1 MLHLDQREGSL
12 KNRLTFPFL
21 FIPDEMLLIHR
32 NLFFQLSSLIIYSLL
47 SITVSQKL
55 FALPIKTVILNSQ
68 EESIGLAL
76 VYIDYIELQE
86 TDGTPIGRLGFVNIK
101 GGFKIFVVLDDG
113 QQNLVG
119 SAKNRRLF
127 DNEETLIGH
136 YDWTTFWSYVY
147 SPSGEKLGK
156 AKCIAFRGICA
167 AGIASFL
174 TGLLDN

>member
-1 MLHLDQREGSL
+1 M
-12 KNRLTFPFL
+12 
-21 FIPDEMLLIHR
+21 FIIFRYYLI
-32 NLFFQLSSLIIYSLL
+32 QLSTLIIYIIL
-47 SITVSQKL
+47 SITASQKL
-55 FALPIKTVILNSQ
+55 FSLPLKTEILNSQ

-86 TDGTPIGRLGFVNIK
+86 KDGTPKGRLGFVNIK
-101 GGFKIFVVLDDG
+101 GGFQIFVVSDDG

-119 SAKNRRLF
+119 LAKNRRLY
-127 DNEETLIGH
+127 DKEETLIGH

-174 TGLLDN
+174 TGLVDN